1 MSLPAV
7 VMAAGQGTRL
17 RPLTDVV
24 AKPVLPLD
32 GRPVVGTLRREL
44 AAAEIQEVTV
54 VVGHLAAQ
62 VEAVV
67 GDGSAFG
74 VAVRIARQASPD
86 GSADAVRVAALEPPY
101 LVVAAD
107 TLFGRGDLARF
118 VESSRGSAG
127 AIAVRRS
134 RHKDAIAVEGERV
147 VRVLDRG
154 GPGPWTGAPL
164 WLVGPQVHERLC
176 LDEKPYELGNAF
188 QRAIDDGHE
197 VLAVPLG
204 PTRDLTV
211 PLDLLRENFPYLG
224 TIT

>member
-7 VMAAGQGTRL
+7 VMAAGQGMRL

-32 GRPVVGTLRREL
+32 GRPVVGTLLREL
-44 AAAEIQEVTV
+44 AAAEIQEVTL

-86 GSADAVRVAALEPPY
+86 GSADAVRVAATEPPY

-118 VESSRGSAG
+118 VESSRGSAF
-127 AIAVRRS
+127 RRS
-134 RHKDAIAVEGERV
+134 R
-147 VRVLDRG
+147 
-154 GPGPWTGAPL
+154 
-164 WLVGPQVHERLC
+164 
-176 LDEKPYELGNAF
+176 
-188 QRAIDDGHE
+188 
-197 VLAVPLG
+197 
-204 PTRDLTV
+204 
-211 PLDLLRENFPYLG
+211 
-224 TIT
+224 